1 MNRDLLSSAL
11 ERVTRTFVQVG
22 MGVGAT
28 QATGADLSTT
38 AGIVQFVITTI
49 VTALV
54 MAYAMPAKQDVQK
67 TPDPVFVPT
76 TVNDALKD
84 VVAKTDDV
92 VDSLKQAPGVPGGIF
107 DIPAQALDELRKRFG
122 R

>member
-76 TVNDALKD
+76 TVNDALKGTVEKVIPPAAPVVND
-84 VVAKTDDV
+84 VLGEV
-92 VDSLKQAPGVPGGIF
+92 LKVPN
-107 DIPAQALDELRKRFG
+107 AALDELRKRFG

>member
-1 MNRDLLSSAL
+1 MDRAVLSSAI
-11 ERVTRTFVQVG
+11 ERAVRTGIQVIT
-22 MGVGAT
+22 GAGLT
-28 QATGADLSTT
+28 EATGADLSTT
-38 AGIVQFVITTI
+38 AGVLQFIITTI

-54 MAYAMPAKQDVQK
+54 MAYATPAKQDVQK

-76 TVNDALKD
+76 TVNDALQD
-84 VVAKTDDV
+84 VVTKADDV

-107 DIPAQALDELRKRFG
+107 EIPAQALDELRKRFG